1 MKTIFIKLVGDGVI
15 FRVDNIKDPETNLE
29 LLGDTRINYY
39 DAVDEEYVTGEWQEH
54 TLLLENLRVYQYDDY
69 DEAADWEN
77 EDGINITKKKGKY
90 IKTTTFFKESEVIS
104 PFVWGCDSFRNFH
117 FVYEI
122 EIEDDEEFDP
132 SKLQL
137 IKSDYELEIF
147 PYAIIPE
154 ISYNGKKYY
163 YINEE
168 AFDLTDIDIEY
179 VYKEAQPYR

>member
-39 DAVDEEYVTGEWQEH
+39 DAVDEEYVTGEWQEYA
-54 TLLLENLRVYQYDDY
+54 LLLENLRVYQYDDY
-69 DEAADWEN
+69 DEAADLEN
-77 EDGINITKKKGKY
+77 EEGINITKKKGKY
-90 IKTTTFFKESEVIS
+90 IKSKTYFKESEVIS

-117 FVYEI
+117 LVYEI

-147 PYAIIPE
+147 PYAIIPV

-163 YINEE
+163 CENDYDVGV
-168 AFDLTDIDIEY
+168 ADVDIEY
-179 VYKEAQPYR
+179 VYKEAQPYA

>member
-39 DAVDEEYVTGEWQEH
+39 GAVYEEYVTGEWQEH

-77 EDGINITKKKGKY
+77 EEGINITKKKGKY
-90 IKTTTFFKESEVIS
+90 IKTTTFFKESGVIS
-104 PFVWGCDSFRNFH
+104 PFVWGCDSFRNYH

-168 AFDLTDIDIEY
+168 AFDLTDVDINY

>member
-29 LLGDTRINYY
+29 LLGDGRINYF

-77 EDGINITKKKGKY
+77 EEGINITKKKGKY
-90 IKTTTFFKESEVIS
+90 IKSKTYFKECEVIS
-104 PFVWGCDSFRNFH
+104 PFVWGCDSFRNHH

-147 PYAIIPE
+147 PYAITTE

-163 YINEE
+163 YINED
-168 AFDLTDIDIEY
+168 AFALTDVDINY
-179 VYKEAQPYR
+179 VYKDAQPYA